1 MAEKASSNETGRYGE
16 DLAVQALRTH
26 SYEIIERNWRCQI
39 GEVDVVARQGDEW
52 VFVEVKTRQ
61 GTGHGTPEE
70 GVTDAKRSRMLR
82 VGLAYLSE
90 HELDDVAWRVDVVAI
105 ELGKTG
111 KVRRLTIH
119 RDAVRAQD
127 E

>member
-1 MAEKASSNETGRYGE
+1 MAEKASSTEVGKYGE
-16 DLAVQALRTH
+16 DLAVQALCAH
-26 SYEIIERNWRCQI
+26 GYEIVEQNWRCQI
-39 GEVDVVARQGDEW
+39 GEIDVVARQDGEW

-70 GVTDAKRSRMLR
+70 GVTDVKRSRVLR
-82 VGLAYLSE
+82 VGLAYLAE
-90 HELDDVAWRVDVVAI
+90 HELEDVAWRVDVVAI

-111 KVRRLTIH
+111 KVRRLAIY
-119 RDAVRAQD
+119 RDAVWAQD